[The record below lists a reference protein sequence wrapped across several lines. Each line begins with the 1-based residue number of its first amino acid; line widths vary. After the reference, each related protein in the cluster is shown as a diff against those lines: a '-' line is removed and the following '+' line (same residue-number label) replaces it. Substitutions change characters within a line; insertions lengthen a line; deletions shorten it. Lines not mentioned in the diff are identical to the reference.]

1 MTFPNAKKGVN
12 KIFTGEILMLIAA
25 ILTTV
30 SSVALVI
37 VGAQDNGANEVA
49 LGASAAGLVI
59 FSVVS
64 AVLMAIALV
73 FSIIGVFQSS
83 KDEPMFK
90 GVIFVMLL
98 SLAVVVVSAI
108 FTESQLVIK
117 LSDVITSI
125 SSTITTVLIV
135 IGIGKMAEKLGDD
148 VVFTKGQ
155 TLLKIIIWI
164 ALLTIILRAIAAF
177 TPNTAVLVIE
187 VIMLIITGLLEVIQY
202 FLYLS
207 FLSKSKKMLQNAN
220 GII

>member
-98 SLAVVVVSAI
+98 SQAVVVVSAI

-220 GII
+220 

>member
-1 MTFPNAKKGVN
+1 MTFPNAKKGVK

-220 GII
+220 

>member
-1 MTFPNAKKGVN
+1 MTFPNAQKGVK
-12 KIFTGEILMLIAA
+12 KIFTGEMLMLIAA

-30 SSVALVI
+30 SSVAMVI

-49 LGASAAGLVI
+49 IGASAAGLVI
-59 FSVVS
+59 FSIVS
-64 AVLMAIALV
+64 AVLMVIALV
-73 FSIIGVFQSS
+73 FSIVGVFQSS

-108 FTESQLVIK
+108 FTENQVVAK

-125 SSTITTVLIV
+125 SNTITTVLIV

-148 VVFTKGQ
+148 VVFGKGQ

-164 ALLTIILRAIAAF
+164 ALLTVIMRAVAAF
-177 TPNTAVLVIE
+177 TPNTAVMVIE
-187 VIMLIITGLLEVIQY
+187 VVMLIITGLLEVVQY

-207 FLSKSKKMLQNAN
+207 FLGKAKNMLAN
-220 GII
+220 

>member
-220 GII
+220 

>member
-1 MTFPNAKKGVN
+1 MTFPNAQKGV
-12 KIFTGEILMLIAA
+12 KTIFTGEMLMLIAA

-30 SSVALVI
+30 SSVAMVI

-49 LGASAAGLVI
+49 IGASAAGLVI
-59 FSVVS
+59 FSIVS

-73 FSIIGVFQSS
+73 FSIVGVFQSS

-108 FTESQLVIK
+108 FTENQVVAK

-125 SSTITTVLIV
+125 SNTITTVLIV

-148 VVFTKGQ
+148 VVFGKGQ

-164 ALLTIILRAIAAF
+164 ALLTVIMRAVAAF
-177 TPNTAVLVIE
+177 TPNTAVMVIE
-187 VIMLIITGLLEVIQY
+187 VVMLIITGLLEVVQY

-207 FLSKSKKMLQNAN
+207 FLSKAKNMLAN
-220 GII
+220 

>member
-1 MTFPNAKKGVN
+1 MTFPNAQKGV
-12 KIFTGEILMLIAA
+12 KTIFTGEMLMLIAA

-30 SSVALVI
+30 SSVAMVI

-49 LGASAAGLVI
+49 IGASAAGLVI
-59 FSVVS
+59 FSIVS
-64 AVLMAIALV
+64 AVLMVIALV
-73 FSIIGVFQSS
+73 FSIVGVFQSS

-108 FTESQLVIK
+108 FTENQVVAK

-125 SSTITTVLIV
+125 SNTITTVLIV

-148 VVFTKGQ
+148 VVFGKGQ

-164 ALLTIILRAIAAF
+164 ALLTVIMRAVAAF
-177 TPNTAVLVIE
+177 TPNTAVMVIE
-187 VIMLIITGLLEVIQY
+187 VVMLIITGLLEVVQY

-207 FLSKSKKMLQNAN
+207 FLSKAKNMLAN
-220 GII
+220 

>member
-1 MTFPNAKKGVN
+1 MTFPNAQKGVK
-12 KIFTGEILMLIAA
+12 KIFTGEMLMLIAA

-30 SSVALVI
+30 SSVAMVI

-49 LGASAAGLVI
+49 IGASAAGLVI
-59 FSVVS
+59 FSIVS
-64 AVLMAIALV
+64 AVLMVIALV
-73 FSIIGVFQSS
+73 FSIVGVFQSS

-108 FTESQLVIK
+108 FTENQVVAK

-125 SSTITTVLIV
+125 SNTITTVLIV

-148 VVFTKGQ
+148 VVFGKGQ

-164 ALLTIILRAIAAF
+164 ALLTVIMRAVAAF
-177 TPNTAVLVIE
+177 TPNTAVMVIE
-187 VIMLIITGLLEVIQY
+187 VVMLIITGLLEVVQY

-207 FLSKSKKMLQNAN
+207 FLSKAKNMLAN
-220 GII
+220 